1 MIVINGKQIIDIQHK
16 NGSLKTSVCDYFEL
30 YKQDLDFIGAHEINT
45 GDTSDYSL
53 IINKKQFDNI
63 EILQEQNE
71 PTSQEPN
78 YSDIKIEN
86 NKVFFNK
93 SGNTSITLKYKHI
106 EKNIDVNV
114 KDVVIT
120 LLD

>member
-45 GDTSDYSL
+45 GDTSNYSL
-53 IINKKQFDNI
+53 LINKKQFDNI
-63 EILQEQNE
+63 EILQEQN
-71 PTSQEPN
+71 EPN

-93 SGNTSITLKYKHI
+93 SGNASITLKYKHI